1 MRQPR
6 VPLLSAMARDLA
18 DHGSLRLPT
27 STAMWAA
34 YAGHGLLTAWALRR
48 RAVPLPARSGP
59 ARLAGVAMVAAG
71 AAMCVAG
78 MTRFTSPRELTGT
91 RNEPLTTIGLYRYS
105 RNPQY
110 LGYLLVLAGAAVAR
124 RSGGALLS
132 TGLLAATYATWIP
145 VEEDHLTHLHGQP
158 YVDYMTQTRRWW
170 GRPDSSTRTSG

>member
-1 MRQPR
+1 VRQPR

-27 STAMWAA
+27 SAAMWTA
-34 YAGHGLLTAWALRR
+34 YAGHSLLTAWALRR
-48 RAVPLPARSGP
+48 RAVPLPAPSRP
-59 ARLAGVAMVAAG
+59 ARLAGAALVAAG
-71 AAMCVAG
+71 TAMCVAG

-91 RNEPLTTIGLYRYS
+91 RNEPLTTTGLYRYS

-132 TGLLAATYATWIP
+132 TGWLAAAYVTWIP

-158 YVDYMTQTRRWW
+158 YVDYALQTQRWW
-170 GRPDSSTRTSG
+170 GRPGRATRKLG